1 MFIHRLQ
8 PRLGHR
14 PPIVTLQPSPSSWG
28 NMTVVGLAASRRVWL
43 SLLGVI
49 NLPAR
54 GPSTPLSVVSIGVR
68 LDVSVAVTFF
78 TGWANPGPTW
88 RAGVLFCLT
97 LHPQTYPAWLDPPGA
112 QGSCRYSSG
121 DHKST
126 QASPPQ
132 LGTVQ
137 RKVRLC
143 ACTYK

>member
-28 NMTVVGLAASRRVWL
+28 KMTVVGLAASRRVWL

-68 LDVSVAVTFF
+68 LDVSVAVTFLR
-78 TGWANPGPTW
+78 GGVANPTPTPGPTW

-97 LHPQTYPAWLDPPGA
+97 LHPQTYPVWLDLPEHKAPADTALGIIRAHKPP
-112 QGSCRYSSG
+112 R
-121 DHKST
+121 HN
-126 QASPPQ
+126 
-132 LGTVQ
+132 
-137 RKVRLC
+137 
-143 ACTYK
+143 